1 MSKNYQ
7 DRVIVA
13 LDTPSLDFARRL
25 VKSLNGLVSY
35 YKIGFELFT
44 AHGWKAV
51 ELVKKQGG
59 RVFLDLKLH
68 DIPNTVSKTAAVI
81 TEYEVD
87 MFNVH
92 ALGGLE
98 MMKET
103 RKIVEERVGDNAKKK
118 PLIVGV
124 TVLTS
129 HTSQNLKEDL
139 GIARG
144 MEEQV
149 LHLAK
154 LVKQAGLNGV
164 VSSPREV
171 ALLRKEFKADFL
183 IVTPGIRAVGEAK
196 GDQKR
201 TFSAREAFDAGS
213 DYIVVGRP
221 ITAAPD
227 PAKAAK
233 ELMASLV

>member
-1 MSKNYQ
+1 MKNCQ
-7 DRVIVA
+7 DKVIVA
-13 LDTPSLDFARRL
+13 LDTPSLDFARKL
-25 VKSLNGLVSY
+25 LKSLNGVVSY
-35 YKIGFELFT
+35 YKVGFELFT

-68 DIPNTVSKTAAVI
+68 DIPNTVSKAAAVI

-103 RKIVEERVGDNAKKK
+103 CKIVEERVAGNAKKK

-129 HTSQNLKEDL
+129 HTPQSLIEDL
-139 GIARG
+139 GIHRG
-144 MEEQV
+144 LEEQV

-171 ALLRKEFKADFL
+171 ALLRKEFKSDFL
-183 IVTPGIRAVGEAK
+183 IVTPGIRAVGEAQ

-201 TFSAREAFDAGS
+201 TFSAREAFEAGS

-221 ITAAPD
+221 ITAAHD

-233 ELMASLV
+233 ELMASLA